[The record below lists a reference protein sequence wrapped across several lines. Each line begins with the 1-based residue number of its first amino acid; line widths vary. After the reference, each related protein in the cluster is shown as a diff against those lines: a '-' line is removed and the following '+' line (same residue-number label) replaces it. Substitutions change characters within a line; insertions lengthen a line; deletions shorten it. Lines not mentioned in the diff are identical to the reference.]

1 MEPLGNELIHTCGG
15 VCDAPHFWQDH
26 CYMYNTVVTMVETKD
41 AAEHKAAVT
50 EIASYYYPLVGVA
63 AAKSRGLADTSDV
76 CVAYMK
82 LIPKYDLSRE
92 VPFKAF
98 LNTLL
103 TMRVSDVVRESYSRN
118 DAKITKRI
126 DALKLTPEF
135 VGLSNTRVE
144 AYLVS
149 SGEFTSRAIESY
161 HTRHNLKNSSS
172 LVTEDGKQLD
182 VVAAASDPADIA
194 QAVFETEQQGRFA
207 EALLAL
213 VSPQDREVIEVRL
226 YGPQAVADYAQQQG
240 ISTQRAHLFANRAM
254 SRLRKALATEMNLET
269 PALRRL
275 GLQAGVTIME
285 DLIKS
290 GAASSH
296 ESEQGDKAP
305 EAWVQYELFGAAAR
319 T

>member
-1 MEPLGNELIHTCGG
+1 MEPLGNEIIHTCDGG
-15 VCDAPHFWQDH
+15 CDAPYFWQDH
-26 CYMYNTVVTMVETKD
+26 CFMYNTVVTMLETED
-41 AAEHKAAVT
+41 AVEHKAAVT
-50 EIASYYYPLVGVA
+50 EIATYYYPLVGVA

-103 TMRVSDVVRESYSRN
+103 TKRVSDVLRESYSRN

-135 VGLSNTRVE
+135 VGLSNARVE

-149 SGEFTSRAIESY
+149 SGEFTSRAIDAY
-161 HTRHNLKNSSS
+161 HTRFNLKNSSP
-172 LVTEDGKQLD
+172 LVTEDGNQLD
-182 VVAAASDPADIA
+182 IGDAASDPADIGIA
-194 QAVFETEQQGRFA
+194 ALETEQQERFA

-213 VSPQDREVIEVRL
+213 VSSQDREVIEARL
-226 YGPQAVADYAQQQG
+226 YGPQAVADYAQQHG
-240 ISTQRAHLFANRAM
+240 VSTQRIHLFANQAM
-254 SRLRKALATEMNLET
+254 SRLRKALAAEMNLET
-269 PALRRL
+269 PSLRRL

-285 DLIKS
+285 DLISS

-296 ESEQGDKAP
+296 ESEWGNAP
-305 EAWVQYELFGAAAR
+305 EAWMQYELFDMTAHI
-319 T
+319 